1 MQEVLAEAGYVASNS
16 EKYPLGGII
25 SAIQNAFHTTP
36 VLECSGDAVEDLYLC
51 FYKNFEVRSYTYLL
65 WMFYPYEYLF
75 RWIDCSNFLHFSLS
89 HSIHFLYPF
98 AYHAETNVKLMP
110 TLRTFCWSET

>member
-1 MQEVLAEAGYVASNS
+1 MRTAHLFSDMLVFSFLINICIFIMQEVLAEAGYVASNS

-36 VLECSGDAVEDLYLC
+36 ALECSGDAVEELYLC

-65 WMFYPYEYLF
+65 
-75 RWIDCSNFLHFSLS
+75 
-89 HSIHFLYPF
+89 
-98 AYHAETNVKLMP
+98 
-110 TLRTFCWSET
+110 